1 MQALL
6 NSGNLAGLL
15 GLFLMVYV
23 GIRLVRAG
31 HLGGWLLSVG
41 SGLFIF
47 SQLFRFYGEPYFH
60 KPLHLTFNHFLITLV
75 TSLSTITL
83 SLGFLLIP
91 LGLVLVAM
99 RHHKESLPV
108 KASRRGREA
117 LHLEDSLSK

>member
-6 NSGNLAGLL
+6 NSGNFAGLL
-15 GLFLMVYV
+15 GLLLIVYV
-23 GIRLVRAG
+23 GIRLLRAG
-31 HLGGWLLSVG
+31 HHGGWLISVG
-41 SGLFIF
+41 AGLFIF

-83 SLGFLLIP
+83 SLGFLMIP

-99 RHHKESLPV
+99 RQGQGLSSLSNTDGSSEGTHLGESLA
-108 KASRRGREA
+108 K
-117 LHLEDSLSK
+117 